1 MYYYQRLKD
10 MREDNDLKQEAVAK
24 IIGTTQEQYSRYE
37 RGEREIPLHSM
48 IKLAEFYKVSM
59 DYMCGLIDTPQPLK
73 RK

>member
-1 MYYYQRLKD
+1 MYYYQRLRD

-24 IIGTTQEQYSRYE
+24 IIDTTQEQYSRYE
-37 RGEREIPLHSM
+37 RGTREIPLHSM

-59 DYMCGLIDTPQPLK
+59 DYMCGLVDTPLPLK